1 MTYTCLGF
9 LESGDVVVGD
19 SEGNI
24 NSYSVSAEGDYYRSG
39 SIPAH
44 TRGVAS
50 ILVMSQ
56 GTLLS
61 CGEKDRKI
69 TAWDTNRDFVMLG
82 KKLQHTKVF
91 RNNSSLTSR
100 KAFKKC

>member
-1 MTYTCLGF
+1 M
-9 LESGDVVVGD
+9 VGD

-24 NSYSVSAEGDYYRSG
+24 NSYSVSAEGDYYRSF

-44 TRGVAS
+44 TKGVSS

-61 CGEKDRKI
+61 CGERDRKI
-69 TAWDTNRDFVMLG
+69 TAWDSNRDFVMMG
-82 KKLQHTKVF
+82 ESFKHFNKIFIKF
-91 RNNSSLTSR
+91 NS
-100 KAFKKC
+100 CIP